1 MENIQYVTTEK
12 TLFDDRKFI
21 FKFSILLILIIS
33 LSSFVIY
40 QTLHKSNS
48 SLLDIIENSTGSQD
62 LWSLEKEFSGEEID
76 LEIFEDDFSDLA
88 ELDLGNLEL
97 TMQKRVVSP
106 EPKPLVITPP
116 KVIASVIEPKLAKT
130 EPVKIEP
137 VEEKPKILISSQKLG
152 NLSFIK
158 KKFYA
163 TNNVSFSNLISKR
176 LYEAKKY
183 KKALK
188 WALISNEI
196 DNENI
201 DSWIMFAKSKVKL
214 GKKDDAISALNSF
227 LKKHES
233 RKVEKL
239 ISEITSSKV

>member
-1 MENIQYVTTEK
+1 MENIYYVK
-12 TLFDDRKFI
+12 TDISGKSLFDDKKFI
-21 FKFSILLILIIS
+21 LKFSILLLLIVS

-40 QTLHKSNS
+40 QTLHNSNN
-48 SLLDIIENSTGSQD
+48 SLVDMIKHNADSKN
-62 LWSLEKEFSGEEID
+62 LWNLEKEFSGEEID

-97 TMQKRVVSP
+97 TMNSDRVASLK
-106 EPKPLVITPP
+106 PKPLVVVPP
-116 KVIASVIEPKLAKT
+116 KIEKPIIEKKQIKIEPK
-130 EPVKIEP
+130 
-137 VEEKPKILISSQKLG
+137 EKPKVLISSQKLG

-163 TNNVSFSNLISKR
+163 TNNVSFSNLISKK
-176 LYEAKKY
+176 LYKSKRY

-214 GKKDDAISALNSF
+214 GKKEDAISALNSF
-227 LKKHES
+227 LKSHES
-233 RKVEKL
+233 RKIEKL
-239 ISEITSSKV
+239 LSDISLSKV

>member
-1 MENIQYVTTEK
+1 MENMHYAQTDISDG
-12 TLFDDRKFI
+12 TLFDDKKFVL
-21 FKFSILLILIIS
+21 KFSILLMLIIS

-40 QTLHKSNS
+40 QTLHNSNS
-48 SLLDIIENSTGSQD
+48 SLVEIIENGEISQN
-62 LWSLEKEFSGEEID
+62 LWSLEREFSGEEID

-97 TMQKRVVSP
+97 MINSNRVATL
-106 EPKPLVITPP
+106 EPKPLVVVPP
-116 KVIASVIEPKLAKT
+116 KIVASAVEKKL
-130 EPVKIEP
+130 VKIEP
-137 VEEKPKILISSQKLG
+137 EEESKVLISSQKLG

-163 TNNVSFSNLISKR
+163 TNNVSFSNLISKK
-176 LYEAKKY
+176 LYNSKKY

-201 DSWIMFAKSKVKL
+201 DSWIMFAKAKVKL
-214 GKKDDAISALNSF
+214 GKKEDAISALNSF

-239 ISEITSSKV
+239 LLKISSSKV